1 MATTKI
7 IIQGSSSEVL
17 DVQLSDI
24 LNCIENGDRFL
35 WSLQWIT
42 AVGQPGDEE
51 VLSFEKSVNK
61 SSNGLLYS
69 WSELLDLS
77 NRFYQIIEL
86 LVCGDQNEA
95 SLRRYEIDEEMI
107 LSCNYVFELV
117 DSSYWL
123 VSSSDKD
130 PILRMQRELPGVT
143 VC

>member
-7 IIQGSSSEVL
+7 IIRGSSSEIL

-24 LNCIENGDRFL
+24 LNCIDCGDLFL

-42 AVGQPGDEE
+42 AVGKPGDEE
-51 VLSFEKSVNK
+51 VLSFEESVNK

-69 WSELLDLS
+69 WRELLDLA

-86 LVCGDQNEA
+86 LVCGDKDQM
-95 SLRRYEIDEEMI
+95 SLRRYENDEEII
-107 LSCNYVFELV
+107 LSYDYVFELV

-123 VSSSDKD
+123 VSSNDDSA
-130 PILRMQRELPGVT
+130 ILRMQRELPGVS
-143 VC
+143 VY